1 MLFRSIALAFS
12 VQMDAEQVARVEA
25 AAAEMR
31 AYSLERIAASRAEP
45 GDDLVTRLLEA
56 TVDGERLAEA
66 DVVAMITGFLF
77 AGSETTRRQIT
88 SAVQVLA
95 DHPAEWDRLARDP
108 ALLPTAVDEILRFA
122 GIVPGLTRRAE
133 DEYAIG
139 DLVVSPVEQI
149 GRAHV

>member
-1 MLFRSIALAFS
+1 MLFRS
-12 VQMDAEQVARVEA
+12 ARVEA
-25 AAAEMR
+25 AAAAMR
-31 AYSLERIAASRAEP
+31 AYSLERIAASRTEP

-95 DHPAEWDRLARDP
+95 DHPVEEGRL
-108 ALLPTAVDEILRFA
+108 TGV
-122 GIVPGLTRRAE
+122 GLT
-133 DEYAIG
+133 G
-139 DLVVSPVEQI
+139 DGDDTAAGHRLRTTGSATGI
-149 GRAHV
+149 SG